1 MHGFIGPSPKRSTR
15 HRQSPLRQHRG
26 GQRAAYLR
34 AWTAARL
41 RSGEPIPRPTLT
53 EAAILCGSSVPYIA
67 ALELVLQHDDPRLV
81 DQILRGKIPLMV
93 AAGLLR
99 KRGNL
104 VKSFRQASPKDR
116 VDAARVLGPERI
128 FDEVLVP
135 ASL

>member
-1 MHGFIGPSPKRSTR
+1 MHGYLSETSKLPRRS
-15 HRQSPLRQHRG
+15 RQSPRRQHRG

-67 ALELVLQHDDPRLV
+67 ALELVMQQGDPRLI

-93 AAGLLR
+93 AANLLR
-99 KRGNL
+99 KRGKL
-104 VKSFRQASPKDR
+104 ARAYRKASPKDR
-116 VDAARVLGPERI
+116 IDAVRALGPTRI
-128 FDEVLVP
+128 FDEALVP
-135 ASL
+135 AL